1 MSIYVK
7 SYDSGAT
14 EWMYVIFDGI
24 WRIMETSNDTW
35 NKVRNRM
42 KKEFGSKPL
51 YNKTTL
57 NTAVKSYAYKATDY
71 QDK

>member
-1 MSIYVK
+1 
-7 SYDSGAT
+7 
-14 EWMYVIFDGI
+14 MYVVFDGI
-24 WRIMETSNDTW
+24 WRIMVETSNDTW

-51 YNKTTL
+51 YNKTIL
-57 NTAVKSYAYKATDY
+57 NTTVKSYANKATDY

>member
-14 EWMYVIFDGI
+14 KWMYIVLD
-24 WRIMETSNDTW
+24 WTWTIMKTYNDTW
-35 NKVRNRM
+35 NKVRNGM
-42 KKEFGSKPL
+42 KKEFGSKPF
-51 YNKTTL
+51 YNKTFL
-57 NTAVKSYAYKATDY
+57 NTTIKSYANMDTDY

>member
-1 MSIYVK
+1 MV
-7 SYDSGAT
+7 
-14 EWMYVIFDGI
+14 
-24 WRIMETSNDTW
+24 ETSNDTW

-51 YNKTTL
+51 YNKTIL
-57 NTAVKSYAYKATDY
+57 NTTVKSYANKATDY

>member
-1 MSIYVK
+1 
-7 SYDSGAT
+7 
-14 EWMYVIFDGI
+14 
-24 WRIMETSNDTW
+24 METSNDTW

-57 NTAVKSYAYKATDY
+57 NTAVKSYANKATDY